1 MADDWQTVKVVNT
14 EEEAALVVGFLN
26 SNGIEAGAESLFA
39 SEFPTEV
46 GDLAEVRIQVPAE
59 RATEALSLLAESE
72 RAVAEGSD
80 FTPPNEE

>member
-1 MADDWQTVKVVNT
+1 MAEDWETVKVVNS

-39 SEFPTEV
+39 SEFPADV
-46 GDLAEVRIQVPAE
+46 GELAEVRIQVPAE
-59 RATEALSLLAESE
+59 RVSEALSLLEESE